1 MKKQYMTPQCTVVKL
16 NMQSL
21 LNTGSNPEVKKVG
34 GNTGIYI
41 PEENDGGGSDEP
53 V

>member
-21 LNTGSNPEVKKVG
+21 LNTGSPFEVSGTDNNAGLTVSGEG
-34 GNTGIYI
+34 G
-41 PEENDGGGSDEP
+41 DEDP
-53 V
+53 G

>member
-21 LNTGSNPEVKKVG
+21 LNTGSDPEVKEVEG
-34 GNTGIYI
+34 DAEFEY
-41 PEENDGGGSDEP
+41 GGGGDEDP
-53 V
+53 G